1 MNIKKRILA
10 SVLALGIIGSSFAG
24 CSSTAATSESSK
36 AAAVSSAS
44 SEEKPITVEFW
55 TISLQ
60 PTFTE
65 FFNGLIKTYQEKNKN
80 VTIKWVDLPY
90 DAIQQKL
97 ITAAAGGTSPD
108 VVNLNTQMAL
118 SLAGKKAVVDLNKEA
133 TEAQK
138 SIYIDS
144 LYKSAKVGDSIYAFP
159 WYASPSI
166 MIYNKALFEKAGI
179 KSVPKT
185 FEEASQLAKTMKDKT
200 GAYMNVPEELTNL
213 LFLDGL
219 NILSADKKKAAFN
232 NADTLNL
239 INKYKAAATAGEIP
253 KDNWG
258 KWDNELKLFETSKLA
273 ILNSSGSSI
282 SRIKDE
288 APDVYKNLAIAEPMV
303 GKAGVSLDPLMN
315 VVVPT
320 ASKNHKAAIDFASYI
335 TNDEN
340 QLAFSK
346 KVAIFPSTKI
356 ASEDSYFMADTK
368 SLEGMARSMSAATL
382 SKSADQSMGVEKQG
396 DIQLQINKIYEAC
409 ITGNT
414 DPQKAITAQE
424 SQVNQI
430 LAGQ

>member
-24 CSSTAATSESSK
+24 CSSTATTSQSSQ
-36 AAAVSSAS
+36 AGSTAS
-44 SEEKPITVEFW
+44 EAKPVTVEFW

-60 PTFTE
+60 PTFTD

-80 VTIKWVDLPY
+80 VTVKWVDLPY

-118 SLAGKKAVVDLNKEA
+118 SLAGKKALVDLNKEA
-133 TEAQK
+133 TDAQK

-213 LFLDGL
+213 LFLDGIS
-219 NILSADKKKAAFN
+219 ILSADKKKAAFN
-232 NADTLNL
+232 NADTLSL
-239 INKYKAAATAGEIP
+239 INKYKTAATAGEIP

-258 KWDNELKLFETSKLA
+258 KWDNELKLFETGKLA

-288 APDVYKNLAIAEPMV
+288 APDIYKNLAIAEPMV
-303 GKAGVSLDPLMN
+303 GKSGVSLDPLMN
-315 VVVPT
+315 VVVPA
-320 ASKNHKAAIDFASYI
+320 ASKNHQAAIDFANYI

-346 KVAIFPSTKI
+346 KVAIFPSTKV

-368 SLEGMARSMSAATL
+368 SLEGMARSISAATL
-382 SKSADQSMGVEKQG
+382 AKSADQSMGVEKQG

-414 DPQKAITAQE
+414 DPQKAIDAQE